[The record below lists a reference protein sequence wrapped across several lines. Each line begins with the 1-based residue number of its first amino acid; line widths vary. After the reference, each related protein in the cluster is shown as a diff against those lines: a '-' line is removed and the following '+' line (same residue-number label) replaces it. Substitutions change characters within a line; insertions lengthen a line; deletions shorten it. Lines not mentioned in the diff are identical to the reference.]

1 MVNKEWGW
9 LNTNSNSDS
18 DKDWEWQG
26 KRKSQVNS
34 SIATFVC
41 TLAIGLI
48 VLVLLG
54 IMWILN

>member
-9 LNTNSNSDS
+9 LKNNND
-18 DKDWEWQG
+18 DDQDWEWQG

-41 TLAIGLI
+41 TLGIGLI
-48 VLVLLG
+48 GLILLG

>member
-9 LNTNSNSDS
+9 LKNNNNDQ
-18 DKDWEWQG
+18 DWEWQG

-41 TLAIGLI
+41 TLGIGLI
-48 VLVLLG
+48 GLVLLG